1 MMELSEL
8 IRRRRSIRKYTRE
21 QLSRAQLESIVQ
33 AGLYAPNAGGRQG
46 TFIVAVRDRALVRQL
61 GARNLAKFDFSRLLG
76 SFVSG
81 EQPSVIDDPA
91 AKDGFYGAPCVCIV
105 FAPKN
110 FLYSIPD
117 AFCAVENMVL
127 QASALG
133 ISSCIVARAE
143 ETFDSE
149 EGKALMRAWG
159 VPEGYI
165 ARCFVTLGYCR
176 GEYPPPKPRRAGRSF
191 IVEEKP

>member
-8 IRRRRSIRKYTRE
+8 IRRRSIRKYTRE

-61 GARNLAKFDFSRLLG
+61 GARNLAKFDRSRLLG

-127 QASALG
+127 
-133 ISSCIVARAE
+133 
-143 ETFDSE
+143 
-149 EGKALMRAWG
+149 
-159 VPEGYI
+159 
-165 ARCFVTLGYCR
+165 
-176 GEYPPPKPRRAGRSF
+176 
-191 IVEEKP
+191 